1 MALDLDGAL
10 ALISSFEPDG
20 IESYEQARTAMI
32 ALIRDVPN
40 PAMRTT
46 FEPGHLTAS
55 AIVLS
60 PDKDHVLLV
69 HHKRLL
75 RWLQPGGH
83 IEARDTTLE
92 AAARREV
99 FEETGASLPRDVAGV
114 LLGLDVHA
122 IPAARGEPEHLHHDV
137 LFGFVASE
145 DRIRVSEESHA
156 VQWAA
161 RRDLDR
167 YEPDAPLARTVL
179 RAFARLA

>member
-20 IESYEQARTAMI
+20 IESYEHARRAMI
-32 ALIRDVPN
+32 SLIRDIPN
-40 PAMRTT
+40 PAVRTT

-60 PDKDHVLLV
+60 PGRDHVLLV
-69 HHKRLL
+69 HHKRLQ

-83 IEARDTTLE
+83 IEATDATLE
-92 AAARREV
+92 EAARREV
-99 FEETGASLPRDVAGV
+99 LEETGATLPQGIPGV
-114 LLGLDVHA
+114 LLGLDVHP
-122 IPAARGEPEHLHHDV
+122 IPAARGEPQHLHHDV
-137 LFGFVASE
+137 LFGFVASDDE
-145 DRIRVSEESHA
+145 IRVSEESHA

-161 RRDLDR
+161 GRELDR
-167 YEPDAPLARTVL
+167 FEPDAPLARTVM